1 MGSIFWA
8 AGKQEKEKR
17 LSWLEESTLCARLV
31 PDSVFFP
38 KENGFHTVTQ
48 PHVALPGPGALL
60 ILSWQSWC
68 FHTKRL
74 EQMENGQTFA
84 QFGCEKILSLNSF
97 SLLHILLAR

>member
-1 MGSIFWA
+1 MTLTTGRKYIVHPPSTRLGSF
-8 AGKQEKEKR
+8 
-17 LSWLEESTLCARLV
+17 S
-31 PDSVFFP
+31 
-38 KENGFHTVTQ
+38 KENGFHTVT
-48 PHVALPGPGALL
+48 PPRVALPGPGVLL

-97 SLLHILLAR
+97 SLLYILLAR